1 MHSYGRISEIPPR
14 VLRPCLSRSL
24 QWGAQG
30 TVTRP
35 ERGSV
40 WWGFP
45 GGLLRLPRASRSDD
59 FDSPNLCE
67 SVGGSIGSDAVGY
80 NHYLKD

>member
-1 MHSYGRISEIPPR
+1 MEGT
-14 VLRPCLSRSL
+14 VRSPL
-24 QWGAQG
+24 GFFGLAFPAGCSGVAQG

-35 ERGSV
+35 ERVSV
-40 WWGFP
+40 WQGFP
-45 GGLLRLPRASRSDD
+45 GWFLRLARASRSGN

>member
-1 MHSYGRISEIPPR
+1 ME
-14 VLRPCLSRSL
+14 
-24 QWGAQG
+24 
-30 TVTRP
+30 
-35 ERGSV
+35 GSV
-40 WWGFP
+40 RSPLGFFGLAFP
-45 GGLLRLPRASRSDD
+45 AACSGGHRARLLALSAGPCGGASLGGLLRLPRASRSDD